1 VCEDVSTTVL
11 LYQLE
16 AETCGGR
23 GQRVRR
29 INTRVEGLEWV
40 SVWLVR
46 GPSVYVCSELYKGR
60 SLSCRR
66 GMKLLNTEYHLSEE
80 PFPNSHLSLFLPSPP
95 STP

>member
-1 VCEDVSTTVL
+1 VSTTVL
-11 LYQLE
+11 LDQLE
-16 AETCGGR
+16 EGTCGGR
-23 GQRVRR
+23 GQQVRR

-46 GPSVYVCSELYKGR
+46 GPSVYVCSELYKGC

-80 PFPNSHLSLFLPSPP
+80 PFPTLICLSSYLLLLPLLS
-95 STP
+95 SS